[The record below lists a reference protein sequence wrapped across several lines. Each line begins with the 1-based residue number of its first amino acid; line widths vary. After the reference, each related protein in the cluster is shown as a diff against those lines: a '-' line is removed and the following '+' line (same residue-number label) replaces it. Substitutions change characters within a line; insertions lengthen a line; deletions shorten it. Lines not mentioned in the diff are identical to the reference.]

1 MVAYDPYP
9 NPKVQELGVP
19 YLPLDD
25 AISQAHVVTLHV
37 PLLKDT
43 FHIIN
48 AERCVV
54 AICCCCWHMLTC

>member
-19 YLPLDD
+19 YLGLDE
-25 AISQAHVVTLHV
+25 AISQAHIVTLHV

-43 FHIIN
+43 HHIIN
-48 AERCVV
+48 ADRYVLV
-54 AICCCCWHMLTC
+54 